1 MSPDLTPESMFRV
14 HGFAQA
20 GDDVGLRMGLG
31 DWVLDDTG
39 AQCPGALGVFL
50 DDAVGHQVFLARP
63 SRRHGSVTSELSL
76 DFLPGAWSGD
86 ELQAVPRSSTVQA
99 GGAFTRCEA
108 VDATGQVVAVVSNW
122 GRFIELGHGVD
133 IADEMPTTPGT
144 VPDPALRTLDLL
156 GGRPQAD
163 AHGATLELAGTARLA
178 NPMGIVH
185 GGIVVCASER
195 VAHAAVSEMS
205 GDTEWRAGSLR
216 VHYLRPTPVQP
227 DVRWR
232 AQVVHHSRSVAVV
245 RVQGGPDGART
256 CTEATVTFRRDE
268 PSQKTG

>member
-14 HGFAQA
+14 HGFERT
-20 GDDVGLRMGLG
+20 GVDRGLRMGLG
-31 DWVLDDTG
+31 DWVLDDSA

-76 DFLPGAWSGD
+76 DFLPGAWSG
-86 ELQAVPRSSTVQA
+86 EKLRAVPGSSVVEA

-108 VDATGQVVAVVSNW
+108 VDERGHVVAVVSNW
-122 GRFIELGHGVD
+122 GRFIALGDGVD
-133 IADEMPTTPGT
+133 IADELPTIPGAT
-144 VPDPALRTLDLL
+144 PDPALRTLDLL
-156 GGRPQAD
+156 GARPQT
-163 AHGATLELAGTARLA
+163 GAGGAVLTLDGSARLA

-195 VAHAAVSEMS
+195 TAHAAVCDVTADPS
-205 GDTEWRAGSLR
+205 WRAGSLR
-216 VHYLRPTPVQP
+216 VHYLRPTPVDP

-232 AQVVHHSRSVAVV
+232 AEMVHRSRSVAVV
-245 RVQGGPDGART
+245 RVLGGPHGGPT
-256 CTEATVTFRRDE
+256 CTDATVTFRR
-268 PSQKTG
+268 G